1 MRRIALVGGRAR
13 LRARGPLVAACAVA
27 VLSAGCAGAAGTS
40 SVTATGRNLTIYL
53 SAPVGAGSSHL
64 AQDVLDAES
73 LAFSQKAGEVTTFKL
88 SLQRLS
94 APKPSDNARTA
105 IQNTAAIAY
114 LGEIMPGSSAETI
127 GITNAQQL
135 LQVSP
140 TDTAVALTR
149 ATAAVPGAPASYLES
164 QKTYGRTFARVVPS
178 TVQEAHAQATQ
189 MQGEGVRS
197 LYLTD
202 DGTPYGR
209 ALSAAIKADAAG
221 MSVRTGPPQASPF
234 SSAGADALFFAT
246 ASQPVARA
254 LFTAVAAAHP
264 TAKLFGSSALADPTF
279 AASLGAARLNLVVSA
294 PGLAPGAAVA
304 RQFLHA
310 FQSTYHHV
318 PVPQAV
324 FGYEAMSAVID
335 VLKESGPGAGNR
347 AAVVHNFFAIRNRQ
361 APIGSYSI
369 DVNGDTSLAPFVFE
383 RLRGGRFV
391 PIGQH

>member
-1 MRRIALVGGRAR
+1 M
-13 LRARGPLVAACAVA
+13 VA

-40 SVTATGRNLTIYL
+40 SVTATGRNLTIYI
-53 SAPVGAGSSHL
+53 SAPAGAGADRL
-64 AQDVLDAES
+64 VQDVLDAES
-73 LAFSQKAGEVTTFKL
+73 LAFSQRATEVTNFKL
-88 SLQRLS
+88 SLQRL
-94 APKPSDNARTA
+94 AATKPSDNARAA

-114 LGEIMPGSSAETI
+114 LGEIVPGSSADTI

-140 TDTAVALTR
+140 TDTAAALTR

-178 TVQEAHAQATQ
+178 TAQEARAQVSQ
-189 MQGEGVRS
+189 MQAQGVRS

-202 DGTPYGR
+202 DGTVYGR
-209 ALSAAIKADAAG
+209 TLSAAVKAGAG
-221 MSVRTGPPQASPF
+221 GISVRTGPPQATQF
-234 SSAGADALFFAT
+234 ASAGADGLFFAT
-246 ASQPVARA
+246 ASQPAARA
-254 LFTAVAAAHP
+254 LFTAVAAGHP
-264 TAKLFGSSALADPTF
+264 AAKLFGPSALADPSF
-279 AASLGAARLNLVVSA
+279 AASLGSARLSLVVSA
-294 PGLAPGAAVA
+294 PGLSSAGAANT

-335 VLKESGPGAGNR
+335 VLKESGPAAGNR

-361 APIGSYSI
+361 SAIGSYSI
-369 DVNGDTSLAPFVFE
+369 DVNGDTSQASFVFE
-383 RLRGGRFV
+383 RLRGGLFH